1 MNELLFQIAQTFLI
15 PQSIL
20 FAGFCVSQNAGLRTF
35 ISLVGLL
42 VSVAFFP
49 CVKDTP
55 AELEDA
61 ATIGLLSVGLG
72 VAWILAL
79 LGQASSWV
87 RWKRSKEAIEA
98 KSQMSGNR

>member
-1 MNELLFQIAQTFLI
+1 MNELLFQITQTFLI
-15 PQSIL
+15 PLSIL
-20 FAGFCVSQNAGLRTF
+20 FAGFCISQNPGLRTF

-79 LGQASSWV
+79 LGQAFCWI
-87 RWKRSKEAIEA
+87 RRKRSKEAIEP
-98 KSQMSGNR
+98 KS